1 MEYIGWTLA
10 SVAVIDPE
18 RAVFATAGALVVG
31 LVIFL
36 VRNKRNITERLKKN
50 HE

>member
-10 SVAVIDPE
+10 SAAVIDPE

-36 VRNKRNITERLKKN
+36 VRNKAKYYGKAEEKS
-50 HE
+50 